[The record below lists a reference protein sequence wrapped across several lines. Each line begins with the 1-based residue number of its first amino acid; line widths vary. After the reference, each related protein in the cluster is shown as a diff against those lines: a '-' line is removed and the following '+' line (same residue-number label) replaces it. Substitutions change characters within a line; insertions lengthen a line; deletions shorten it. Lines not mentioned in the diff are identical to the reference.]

1 MAKFSVDTKLFR
13 ELGELL
19 VGRESTALVELVKNA
34 YDADARLVTVLG
46 TDLSKLVDAPTEPD
60 EGSGEKDQDVG
71 GGTIVIADDGIG
83 MTLPIFERG
92 FLTIA
97 GRTKVEG
104 DTRSALF
111 ARRFTGE
118 KGVGRLA
125 AHKLAAKLD
134 VISWRWDGSEYVAGQ
149 PLKADGGVKG
159 GIDWDLVEDLQTL
172 DDVEGATEALSTS
185 KLTGFGQAG
194 TRLTLT
200 RTRRAWSRADLE
212 DFFNDVATLVPAE
225 ALVEPLPKTVV
236 DKPLVFATPFV
247 RDAGANDPG
256 LRIQYAGDFALPA
269 MDVPAAAEAAAWVI
283 EVVCDPSKGQ
293 VTIAVEP
300 TKAGRRI
307 PKFRDAEG
315 WSATYEISDT
325 ENAVAFS
332 ARIFEKEN
340 EKWPRAFR
348 GIRVYQE
355 GFRVPPYGDA
365 QDDWLGLDSDYRSRG
380 RGELGRLKRFSQW
393 EVPPGDEGEGLTVKG
408 NEHYFGGV
416 FLTRNGASQ
425 LKMLVSRE
433 GFLPGPSWSFMQDT
447 LRWAIGIQ
455 VRQRRLASHEMV
467 GQQKAESR
475 RRREMHIPVEER
487 GQPASVQ
494 SKALHDEAATI
505 VREVKALT
513 SSGDVAAAGVRLDR
527 LQDVVSQA
535 AELSAEGVS
544 EAVMFRILASI
555 GLEQAAFVHEIL
567 GLGTT
572 AEAVAAG
579 LERLGS
585 TVPGEQGVRIRALA
599 VEAKELRERLRRNGI
614 YLADMTGVEA
624 RKRRSRVNLSQR
636 FDTTADFYRH
646 SADQRSV
653 AIINDL
659 PQKLRSPPVF
669 PAEVS
674 ALFSN
679 LLSNA
684 IKFAGT
690 GGKVRASGSDAGD
703 EVVVVIE
710 NTGQSV
716 PIDKSESWFE
726 PFRSTTAEVDAV
738 LGQGMGLGLTVSRSL
753 MDEYGGV
760 IRFTTPSDGYA
771 TALELRWP
779 KR

>member
-19 VGRESTALVELVKNA
+19 VGRDSTALVELVKNA

-46 TDLSKLVDAPTEPD
+46 TDISKLAVAKSTPNDD
-60 EGSGEKDQDVG
+60 DGENAG
-71 GGTIVIADDGIG
+71 AGTIVIADDGVG
-83 MTLPIFERG
+83 MTLPMFERG

-111 ARRFTGE
+111 ERRFTGE

-134 VISWRWDGSEYVAGQ
+134 VVSWRWNGSDHIVGE
-149 PLKADGGVKG
+149 PLRADEGVKG
-159 GIDWDLVEDLQTL
+159 EIDWDLIENLPTL
-172 DDVEGATEALSTS
+172 DDVEGDLDALSTT
-185 KLTGFGQAG
+185 KLTGAASAG

-200 RTRRAWSRADLE
+200 RTRRAWSRAELD
-212 DFFNDVATLVPAE
+212 DFFNDVATLVPAD
-225 ALVEPLPKTVV
+225 ALVKPLPATVV
-236 DKPLVFATPFV
+236 DEPLLFQIPFV

-269 MDVPAAAEAAAWVI
+269 MDLPAAAEAAAWVI
-283 EVVCDPSKGQ
+283 EVVCDPSKGK
-293 VTIAVEP
+293 VTVAVEP
-300 TKAGRRI
+300 TKTARRI
-307 PKFRDAEG
+307 PKFREAEG
-315 WSATYEISDT
+315 WSSTYEIGRT
-325 ENAVAFS
+325 EHAVPFS
-332 ARIFEKEN
+332 ARIFERES

-348 GIRVYQE
+348 GVRVYLE

-380 RGELGRLKRFSQW
+380 RGELGRLKRFSEW
-393 EVPPGDEGEGLTVKG
+393 EVPPGDEGEGLTIKG
-408 NEHYFGGV
+408 NEQYFGGI
-416 FLTRNGASQ
+416 FLTRNGSSQ

-433 GFLPGPSWSFMQDT
+433 GFLPSPTWDFVRDT
-447 LRWAIGIQ
+447 LRWAIGVQ
-455 VRQRRLASHEMV
+455 VRQRRLASHEVV
-467 GQQKAESR
+467 GQQKAEAR
-475 RRREMHIPVEER
+475 RRRETLIPVEDR
-487 GQPASVQ
+487 GQPASFQ
-494 SKALHDEAATI
+494 SKALHEEAGRI
-505 VREVKALT
+505 LQEVKALT
-513 SSGDVAAAGVRLDR
+513 SAGDVAAASISLDR
-527 LQDVVSQA
+527 LQNVVSQA

-579 LERLGS
+579 LDRLGA

-624 RKRRSRVNLSQR
+624 RKRRSRIKLRQR
-636 FDTTADFYRH
+636 FDATADFYRR

-659 PQKLRSPPVF
+659 PDKLLSPPVF

-684 IKFAGT
+684 IKFAGADGT
-690 GGKVRASGSDAGD
+690 VRVSGYEEGD
-703 EVVVVIE
+703 EVVVVLE
-710 NTGQSV
+710 NTGEAV
-716 PIDKSESWFE
+716 PVAGSEVWFE